1 VSPNPDHYVL
11 KWHLLKETSLYRPMA
26 YHTAVAGPRIWNS
39 LPAAL
44 RTATPPVWLT
54 DSASEDYLGR
64 ALQIC
69 ASSSSSS
76 HTSRFRKRRRLFI

>member
-1 VSPNPDHYVL
+1 
-11 KWHLLKETSLYRPMA
+11 
-26 YHTAVAGPRIWNS
+26 
-39 LPAAL
+39 
-44 RTATPPVWLT
+44 LT

-76 HTSRFRKRRRLFI
+76 LHCQPVVQPCVTQVVMELPVLYTLWI